1 MEVLIDCYF
10 DRLFDGMDR
19 SSLASRHKR
28 RQLVKFFSDVIKSCA
43 EAENLEKADV
53 CERIVRAAL
62 RYHSISMAE
71 NGSVCMLG
79 KFHNVLYVAAKL
91 CYDWQINNNEL
102 VAKILDDMFYC
113 EKTFERIF
121 VGAIFGTRVT
131 HFLSGWK
138 SDFDDREENM
148 LALVYFLD
156 HAVAGRLEYDC
167 QRLSSRRRFIDVP
180 MESYGQ
186 VLPLRVAVQNGSP
199 DILQIMLRYGASTEN
214 DKLAPAPIEI
224 LLSRLNEYD
233 EDVNCPQHLLTCLKL
248 LLRTI
253 PSVYIKVPSH
263 VAETCGIQR
272 VSVYEQ
278 YPNLTDKNL
287 LPPERSGIR
296 PPELRHLCRCRIRQ
310 CLFENWALPHG
321 IRQLQIPKTL
331 QDYLDLLAD

>member
-1 MEVLIDCYF
+1 
-10 DRLFDGMDR
+10 
-19 SSLASRHKR
+19 
-28 RQLVKFFSDVIKSCA
+28 
-43 EAENLEKADV
+43 
-53 CERIVRAAL
+53 
-62 RYHSISMAE
+62 
-71 NGSVCMLG
+71 
-79 KFHNVLYVAAKL
+79 
-91 CYDWQINNNEL
+91 
-102 VAKILDDMFYC
+102 
-113 EKTFERIF
+113 
-121 VGAIFGTRVT
+121 
-131 HFLSGWK
+131 
-138 SDFDDREENM
+138 
-148 LALVYFLD
+148 
-156 HAVAGRLEYDC
+156 
-167 QRLSSRRRFIDVP
+167 

-199 DILQIMLRYGASTEN
+199 EILQIMLRYGASTEN

-233 EDVNCPQHLLTCLKL
+233 EDVKCPQHLLTCLKL
-248 LLRTI
+248 LLRSI
-253 PSVYIKVPSH
+253 PTVYVKVPNH

-278 YPNLTDKNL
+278 YPNLSDKNL